1 MAKAKIAVSYVRV
14 SGLGQKDGDGPE
26 RQRLAIAKYAKRQ
39 RLTVAQEFADLGVS
53 GTLPGTER
61 PGMVGLLASAVALGA
76 NVVLV
81 ERADR
86 LARDLIE
93 GEVLLRTMRSMGLQV
108 VAADSGLDLTADDG
122 DPTKALVRQV
132 LGAFAEYDKASIV
145 LKLRAARERKR
156 LAGERCEGRKPYG
169 SREGEDA
176 ALVRLREIA
185 RGTGRG
191 RKRPT
196 WQAIADQANAEGL
209 PTRGGKPWSRGSVHA
224 LLTR

>member
-26 RQRLAIAKYAKRQ
+26 RQRLAIGRYAKRQ
-39 RLTVAQEFADLGVS
+39 RLTVAQEFCDLGVS

-61 PGMVGLLASAVALGA
+61 PGMVELLANAVALGA
-76 NVVLV
+76 SVVLV

-86 LARDLIE
+86 LARDLVE
-93 GEVLLRTMRSMGLQV
+93 GEVLLQTMRDLGL
-108 VAADSGLDLTADDG
+108 
-122 DPTKALVRQV
+122 QV
-132 LGAFAEYDKASIV
+132 LGADGTDLTAGDHDPTKILIRQLLGAVSQYDKAMIV
-145 LKLRAARERKR
+145 AKLRAARTRMR

-196 WQAIADQANAEGL
+196 WQAIADRANVEGL